1 MHWLAL
7 LSPSPPTD
15 EAGDDWTAARSQ
27 AMAWWAL
34 QFSPRVARLEEAVV
48 LEVESSLRL
57 FGGAAA
63 LHRRIWRGARQ
74 AGLGLGGIAWAPTSL
89 AALALARGGVH
100 MSLGRDLPDRSPEG
114 MPSSLGRPGGRRDGL
129 SQAITP
135 LLDALPL
142 HTLTAVQAHAPML
155 ARLGC
160 RTLGEVRRLPRAASA
175 KRFDP
180 VMLLALDRAHG
191 HIAEAHHWETAPE
204 HFQAR
209 LELPHRVEHSMVLLH
224 FARHLLTQ
232 LCAWLAARHAGIR
245 QLTLHWQHDAMRA
258 RDVDSSGQ
266 LSLCT
271 AETTRDF
278 GHLSRLL
285 SEHLART
292 ELAAPVGEI
301 SLQADDVLALT
312 EASLSLLPQSPDQ
325 AKEPLQ
331 QVLERIA
338 VRLGPECV
346 RVGRLREDH
355 RPELMQCWEPWPG
368 NGSPAQGRK
377 VRVAGYPQPSWLLD
391 PPLRLGQYRDQPE
404 YMGALHLI
412 AGPQRVEGGWWD
424 GADGHVQRDYFVYRS
439 EQAGLLWLFHQRL
452 SVDESAW
459 FLHGVYA

>member
-15 EAGDDWTAARSQ
+15 EGDDWTAARLQ
-27 AMAWWAL
+27 ALAWWAL

-63 LHRRIWRGARQ
+63 LHKRIWRGAKS
-74 AGLGLGGIAWAPTSL
+74 AGLGLAGIAWAPTSL
-89 AALALARGGVH
+89 AALSLARGGV
-100 MSLGRDLPDRSPEG
+100 S
-114 MPSSLGRPGGRRDGL
+114 DGL
-129 SQAITP
+129 SHPLTP
-135 LLDALPL
+135 ILDALPL

-160 RTLGEVRRLPRAASA
+160 RTLGDVRRLPRAASA

-180 VMLLALDRAHG
+180 ALILALDRAHG
-191 HIAEAHHWETAPE
+191 HIALTHKWEEAPE

-209 LELPHRVEHSMVLLH
+209 LELPYRVEHSMVLLH
-224 FARHLLTQ
+224 YARHLLTQ

-258 RDVDSSGQ
+258 RDVESSGQ
-266 LSLCT
+266 LSLHT

-292 ELAAPVGEI
+292 TLAAPVGEI
-301 SLQADDVLALT
+301 SLQADDVTALT
-312 EASLSLLPQSPDQ
+312 EESLSLLPQSPDQ

-331 QVLERIA
+331 QMLERIA

-346 RVGRLREDH
+346 RVGKLQEDH

-368 NGSPAQGRK
+368 TPAARSSK
-377 VRVAGYPQPSWLLD
+377 PRVANYPQPSWLLD
-391 PPLRLGQYRDQPE
+391 PPLRLGSRRDQPE
-404 YMGALHLI
+404 HLGRALQLI
-412 AGPQRVEGGWWD
+412 AGPQRVEGGWWQPREEE
-424 GADGHVQRDYFVYRS
+424 GANAHVQRDYFVYRS
-439 EQAGLLWLFHQRL
+439 PDAGLLWVFQQRL
-452 SVDESAW
+452 SVDETGW
-459 FLHGVYA
+459 FLHGVFA

>member
-15 EAGDDWTAARSQ
+15 EEGDDWTSARQQ
-27 AMAWWAL
+27 ALAWWAL

-57 FGGAAA
+57 FGGAPA
-63 LHRRIWRGARQ
+63 LHKRIWRGAKQ
-74 AGLGLGGIAWAPTSL
+74 AGLGLSSIAWAPTSL
-89 AALALARGGVH
+89 AALALARESV
-100 MSLGRDLPDRSPEG
+100 S
-114 MPSSLGRPGGRRDGL
+114 DGL
-129 SQAITP
+129 SRPLTP

-142 HTLTAVQAHAPML
+142 HTLSAVQAHAPML

-180 VMLLALDRAHG
+180 AMLLALDRAHG
-191 HIAEAHHWETAPE
+191 HIAEAHRWEMAPE

-224 FARHLLTQ
+224 YARHLLTQ

-258 RDVDSSGQ
+258 RDVDSSGF
-266 LSLCT
+266 LTLRT

-301 SLQADDVLALT
+301 SLQVDGALALT

-325 AKEPLQ
+325 AREPLQ
-331 QVLERIA
+331 QVLERIV
-338 VRLGPECV
+338 VRLGQDCV
-346 RVGRLREDH
+346 RVGRLQEDH
-355 RPELMQCWEPWPG
+355 RPERMQCWEPWPG
-368 NGSPAQGRK
+368 TGSSAHGNKK
-377 VRVAGYPQPSWLLD
+377 VRMAGYPQPSWLLD
-391 PPLRLGQYRDQPE
+391 PPLRLDQRRDQPE
-404 YMGALHLI
+404 YLGALHLI

-424 GADGHVQRDYFVYRS
+424 GGDGHIQRDYFVYRS
-439 EQAGLLWLFHQRL
+439 PVAGLLWLFQQRL
-452 SVDESAW
+452 SADETGW
-459 FLHGVYA
+459 FLHGVFA